1 VTTVLVIEDEPR
13 TVEVLMELT
22 RHLGYV
28 SVAARTGAQ
37 GIQVAREQQPDL
49 ILLDL
54 GLPDLGG
61 LRVIGQLREFTDAP
75 ILVVSGSTQRR
86 RKADALD
93 AGADDFVD
101 KPFEVA
107 ELRARLAA
115 AERRLTSGPDRAVRR
130 SYGQLT
136 VDHTTRQ
143 VFDDEVE
150 IRLTE
155 TEWLILDLLT
165 KAPGRV
171 LTHRRIVHHIWGP
184 AAGAEARGALRTHMR
199 SLRAKLGDEARD
211 PLYLRTESGVG
222 YRWIHPPGPA
232 APVSSRESRSVADAA
247 LTLADAVDLLLA
259 TRGSSVS
266 ESPEGT
272 RIHELVEE
280 IQQLSR
286 GLAEQARVGSD

>member
-1 VTTVLVIEDEPR
+1 MTTVLVIEDEPR

-28 SVAARTGAQ
+28 SVAARTGAE
-37 GIQVAREQQPDL
+37 GVQVAREQQPDL

-86 RKADALD
+86 RKTDALD

-107 ELRARLAA
+107 ELRARMAA

-143 VFDDEVE
+143 VFDGETE

-155 TEWLILDLLT
+155 TEWLILDLLSR
-165 KAPGRV
+165 AAGRV
-171 LTHRRIVHHIWGP
+171 LTHRRIVQHIWGHT
-184 AAGAEARGALRTHMR
+184 AGAEARGALRTHMR

-232 APVSSRESRSVADAA
+232 ATPASRESRSVADAVTA
-247 LTLADAVDLLLA
+247 LGVAVDVLLA
-259 TRGSSVS
+259 TRGSSIA
-266 ESPEGT
+266 ESPDGV
-272 RIHELVEE
+272 RLRQLSEE
-280 IQQLSR
+280 IEQLSQR
-286 GLAEQARVGSD
+286 LDDKTRVLSD

>member
-37 GIQVAREQQPDL
+37 GVQMAREQQPDL

-107 ELRARLAA
+107 ELRARLTA
-115 AERRLTSGPDRAVRR
+115 AERRLTTASERPVRR
-130 SYGQLT
+130 SFGQLT

-143 VFDDEVE
+143 VFDDDAE

-171 LTHRRIVHHIWGP
+171 LTHRRIVQHIWGP
-184 AAGAEARGALRTHMR
+184 TAGAEARGALRTHMR
-199 SLRAKLGDEARD
+199 SLRAKLSDEARD
-211 PLYLRTESGVG
+211 PVYLRTESGVG

-232 APVSSRESRSVADAA
+232 APAASREVRSVTDAVQA
-247 LTLADAVDLLLA
+247 LGDAVDLMLV
-259 TRGSSVS
+259 TRGSTVS
-266 ESPEGT
+266 ESSEGI
-272 RIHELVEE
+272 RLRALVEE
-280 IQQLSR
+280 IQHLST
-286 GLAEQARVGSD
+286 GLAAQSRAGRD

>member
-1 VTTVLVIEDEPR
+1 MTTVLVIEDEPR
-13 TVEVLMELT
+13 TVEVLLELT
-22 RHLGYV
+22 RRLGYV
-28 SVAARTGAQ
+28 SEAALTGAK
-37 GIQVAREQQPDL
+37 GVEVARREQPDL

-115 AERRLTSGPDRAVRR
+115 AERRLTSVADHAVRR

-143 VFDDEVE
+143 VFDGTDE

-155 TEWLILDLLT
+155 TEWLILDLLSR
-165 KAPGRV
+165 APGRV
-171 LTHRRIVHHIWGP
+171 LTHRRIVQHIWGP

-199 SLRAKLGDEARD
+199 SLRAKLGDVARD
-211 PLYLRTESGVG
+211 PVYLRTESGVG
-222 YRWIHPPGPA
+222 YRWIHPPAPA
-232 APVSSRESRSVADAA
+232 ARASSRESRSVTDAA
-247 LTLADAVDLLLA
+247 LALGDAVDLLLA
-259 TRGSSVS
+259 TREPGVS
-266 ESPEGT
+266 DSPKAT
-272 RIHELVEE
+272 RMRELVEE
-280 IQQLSR
+280 VQQLGR
-286 GLAEQARVGSD
+286 ELTGGARVGRD

>member
-37 GIQVAREQQPDL
+37 GVQVAREQQPDL

-115 AERRLTSGPDRAVRR
+115 AERRLTSGADRAVRR

-143 VFDDEVE
+143 IFDGEVE

-171 LTHRRIVHHIWGP
+171 LTHRRIVQHIWGP
-184 AAGAEARGALRTHMR
+184 TAGAEARGALRTHMR

-211 PLYLRTESGVG
+211 PVYLRTESGVG

-247 LTLADAVDLLLA
+247 LALGDAVDLLLA

-286 GLAEQARVGSD
+286 GLTEQARAGRD